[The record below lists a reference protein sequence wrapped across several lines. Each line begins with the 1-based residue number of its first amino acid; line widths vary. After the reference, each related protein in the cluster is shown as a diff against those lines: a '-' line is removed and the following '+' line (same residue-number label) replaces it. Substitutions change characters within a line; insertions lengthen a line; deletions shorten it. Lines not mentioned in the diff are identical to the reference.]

1 MSPTTAVRSDKTM
14 PPVTLLLI
22 AVNIVVYGLELTA
35 APARQP
41 MDSFLRQWAVS
52 SDSMSKP
59 WTLVTSMFLHDPY
72 SSAHIAFNMMA
83 LASVGVVLEKAI
95 GGIAY
100 SCLYFAGGVCGS
112 LVAWWWTATT
122 GSQEVHLG
130 ASGAIFS
137 LFSACL
143 VLAGRLG
150 VDWKSLAG
158 CLALNLAVPIVTPGV
173 SWQAHTGGAVL
184 GALAGVAA
192 MLASRTAEY
201 DGTWPVRLSRPGRF
215 MLSSSS
221 IALAVV
227 AFLLSSTIL

>member
-1 MSPTTAVRSDKTM
+1 MSSTTATRSNRTM
-14 PPVTLLLI
+14 PPVTLLLV
-22 AVNIVVYGLELTA
+22 AVNIIVYGLELTV
-35 APARQP
+35 APASQP

-72 SSAHIAFNMMA
+72 SLTHIAFNMMA
-83 LASVGVVLEKAI
+83 LASIGVVLEKAI
-95 GGIAY
+95 GWVAY
-100 SCLYFAGGVCGS
+100 SCLYLAGGVCGS
-112 LVAWWWTATT
+112 LVAWWWTAAT

-143 VLAGRLG
+143 VLSGRLG
-150 VDWKSLAG
+150 VDWKNLAG
-158 CLALNLAVPIVTPGV
+158 CLALNLAVPFFTPGV

-192 MLASRTAEY
+192 ALASRTAEY
-201 DGTWPVRLSRPGRF
+201 DGVWPVRLSKPGRI
-215 MLSSSS
+215 MLSVAS
-221 IALAVV
+221 IALAAV
-227 AFLLSSTIL
+227 AFLVSSTML

>member
-1 MSPTTAVRSDKTM
+1 MSPTTATRSAKTM
-14 PPVTLLLI
+14 PPITLLLV
-22 AVNIVVYGLELTA
+22 AANIIVYGLELTV
-35 APARQP
+35 APTSRP
-41 MDSFLRQWAVS
+41 MASFLRQWAVS
-52 SDSMSKP
+52 SDSVSRP

-72 SSAHIAFNMMA
+72 SLTHIAFNMMA
-83 LASVGVVLEKAI
+83 LASIGVVLEKAI
-95 GGIAY
+95 GGFAY

-112 LVAWWWTATT
+112 LVAWWWTAAT

-143 VLAGRLG
+143 VLSGRLG

-158 CLALNLAVPIVTPGV
+158 CLALNLAVPVFTPGV

-192 MLASRTAEY
+192 LLASRTAEY
-201 DGTWPVRLSRPGRF
+201 DSAWPVRLSKPGRL
-215 MLSSSS
+215 MLSASS
-221 IALAVV
+221 IILAVV
-227 AFLLSSTIL
+227 AFLLSSTML